1 MAKKSI
7 SSKVSRNRKKSS
19 PSGTRSKTQRKAP
32 TPARK
37 RPSIS
42 PPRKRPKSRPTTRP
56 ASRPTTRPAS
66 RPRPARAGSLSV
78 ERESQAAALRTRWER
93 LAGLA
98 ALAALYDRLED
109 MTGIVGGLRERV
121 ADLRARGY
129 YFGRGWEEQTATL
142 QEQWGGQREDAV
154 GILEQESEVLGSTAQ
169 DVESLLQRASRNPAL
184 FDTADSRLNAFER
197 RVNEAER
204 RVTGSFDQTQ
214 RDVSLLQREIATAT
228 NLLDLLEGA
237 SFRLYPQEHG
247 FAACK
252 AEWMPKG
259 NEPIEGILFLT
270 DSRMLFEQR
279 QELVTKKVLFFAT
292 EKKLVQELLWQAPV
306 GGIEVLE
313 IQDKKKFLAARK
325 EFLTLRMEGGDGPP
339 EVLLNLR
346 GTDNEEWA
354 RLIRRAAE
362 GQFSAEQRDAETSS
376 PQQELAEGETGGA
389 EQASLPT
396 KCPSCHAALPTIYRG
411 MQQITCEYCGTLINI
426 E

>member
-7 SSKVSRNRKKSS
+7 SSKVSRSRKKSS
-19 PSGTRSKTQRKAP
+19 STGTRSKTQRKAP

-42 PPRKRPKSRPTTRP
+42 PPRKRPTSRPSTRPTSRPT
-56 ASRPTTRPAS
+56 SRPH
-66 RPRPARAGSLSV
+66 PARARSLSV

-109 MTGIVGGLRERV
+109 MTGIVGGLGERV

-142 QEQWGGQREDAV
+142 QEQWSEQREDSL
-154 GILEQESEVLGSTAQ
+154 GILEQESEVLGSTAR
-169 DVESLLQRASRNPAL
+169 DVEGLLQRASRNPAL
-184 FDTADSRLNAFER
+184 FATADSRLGAFER

-214 RDVSLLQREIATAT
+214 RDVSLLQREIARAT
-228 NLLDLLEGA
+228 DLLDLLESA

-247 FAACK
+247 FAACE
-252 AEWMPKG
+252 AEWLPKG

-270 DSRMLFEQR
+270 DSRLLFEQR
-279 QELVTKKVLFFAT
+279 QEIVTKKVLFFAT

-346 GTDNEEWA
+346 RTDNEEWA
-354 RLIRRAAE
+354 RLIRRAGE
-362 GQFSAEQRDAETSS
+362 GQFAAEQRDAEMPS
-376 PQQELAEGETGGA
+376 PQQESAEGEAGGA
-389 EQASLPT
+389 EQAPLPT

>member
-7 SSKVSRNRKKSS
+7 SSKVSRSRKKSS
-19 PSGTRSKTQRKAP
+19 PTGSRSKAQRKAP

-37 RPSIS
+37 RPLIS
-42 PPRKRPKSRPTTRP
+42 PSRKRPAPHPATRP
-56 ASRPTTRPAS
+56 ASRPH
-66 RPRPARAGSLSV
+66 PARAGSLSV

-93 LAGLA
+93 VAGLA

-129 YFGRGWEEQTATL
+129 YFGRGWEEQTAAL
-142 QEQWGGQREDAV
+142 QEQWSGQREDAV
-154 GILEQESEVLGSTAQ
+154 GILEQERAVLESTAQ
-169 DVESLLQRASRNPAL
+169 DIESLLQRATRNPAL
-184 FDTADSRLNAFER
+184 FDTADSRLSAFEQ

-214 RDVSLLQREIATAT
+214 QDVSLLQREIARAAD
-228 NLLDLLEGA
+228 LLDLLESA

-252 AEWMPKG
+252 AEWLPKG

-270 DSRMLFEQR
+270 DSRLLFEQR
-279 QELVTKKVLFFAT
+279 QKMVTKKVLFIAT
-292 EKKLVQELLWQAPV
+292 EKKLVQELLWQAPI

-354 RLIRRAAE
+354 RLIRRAGE
-362 GQFSAEQRDAETSS
+362 GQLAAEQHDAETLS
-376 PQQELAEGETGGA
+376 PQQEAAEGKASSE
-389 EQASLPT
+389 EQAPLPT
-396 KCPSCHAALPTIYRG
+396 KCPSCGAALPTIYRG

>member
-7 SSKVSRNRKKSS
+7 SSKVSRSRKKSS
-19 PSGTRSKTQRKAP
+19 STGSRSKTQQKAP

-42 PPRKRPKSRPTTRP
+42 PSRKRPAPHPATRPTSRPH
-56 ASRPTTRPAS
+56 
-66 RPRPARAGSLSV
+66 PARAGSLSV

-109 MTGIVGGLRERV
+109 MTGVVGGLGERV
-121 ADLRARGY
+121 SDLRARGY

-154 GILEQESEVLGSTAQ
+154 GILEQERAVLGNTARE
-169 DVESLLQRASRNPAL
+169 VESLLRRASRNPAL
-184 FDTADSRLNAFER
+184 FDTADSRLGAFER
-197 RVNEAER
+197 RVDEAER

-214 RDVSLLQREIATAT
+214 QDVSLLQREIARATA
-228 NLLDLLEGA
+228 LLDLLESA

-252 AEWMPKG
+252 AEWLPKG
-259 NEPIEGILFLT
+259 NEPIKGILFLT
-270 DSRMLFEQR
+270 DSRLLFEQR
-279 QELVTKKVLFFAT
+279 QEMVTKKVLFIAT
-292 EKKLVQELLWQAPV
+292 EKKLVQELLWQAPI

-354 RLIRRAAE
+354 RLIRRAGE
-362 GQFSAEQRDAETSS
+362 GQLAAEQHDAETLS
-376 PQQELAEGETGGA
+376 PQQESAEGEAGSE
-389 EQASLPT
+389 EQAPLPT
-396 KCPSCHAALPTIYRG
+396 KCPACGAALPTIYRG